1 MKEVYIS
8 PLERRLNKRQP
19 PELVMDAM
27 GVEPGM
33 KVAEVGVGRGRYGVQ
48 VAIRLGDSG
57 TFYGVDIH
65 EGRLREFSERCRR
78 EGLGNVVTIMG
89 DDVDPR
95 LPEGELDLV
104 FFISTYHHLSDPVG
118 LLRNMKPSLKPGGR
132 LTIVE
137 RDPVKSGRPKYED
150 SLRERKRYEAVSR
163 EGVLSDADEAGF
175 VLVETHTF
183 LPKDNIYVLRTNI

>member
-8 PLERRLNKRQP
+8 PLERRLNKKQP
-19 PELVMDAM
+19 PEKVMDAM
-27 GVEPGM
+27 GIEPGT

-48 VAIRLGDSG
+48 VALRLGDSG

-65 EGRLREFSERCRR
+65 EGRLGEFSERCRR
-78 EGLGNVVTIMG
+78 EGLGNVMTILG

-118 LLRNMKPSLKPGGR
+118 LLRSVKPSLKPGGR
-132 LTIVE
+132 LAIVE
-137 RDPVKSGRPKYED
+137 RDPGKSGRPKYED
-150 SLRERKRYEAVSR
+150 TLRERNRYEAVSR
-163 EGVLSDADEAGF
+163 KGILSDADEARF

-183 LPKDNIYVLRTNI
+183 LPEDNIYILRPNV

>member
-8 PLERRLNKRQP
+8 PLERRLNKKQP
-19 PELVMDAM
+19 PEKVMDAM
-27 GVEPGM
+27 GIEPGM

-48 VAIRLGDSG
+48 VALRLGDSG

-65 EGRLREFSERCRR
+65 EDRLREFSERCRR

-118 LLRNMKPSLKPGGR
+118 LLRSVKPSLKPGGR
-132 LTIVE
+132 LAIVE
-137 RDPVKSGRPKYED
+137 RDPVKSGRPEYED
-150 SLRERKRYEAVSR
+150 SLRERNRHEAVSR
-163 EGVLSDADEAGF
+163 EGMLSDADEAGF
-175 VLVETHTF
+175 VQVETHTF
-183 LPKDNIYVLRTNI
+183 LPEDNIYVLRPKV